1 MHLLRVVKLLIAY
14 VLMTGLVFSTISL
27 AEAGPHR
34 HRGDHG
40 GFPGGFLEEHA
51 TRLGLNEETLDA
63 IRKIIDESQDASRD
77 LFQKLREAR
86 LAMRDLLSQDMP
98 DDTAVMRQAEVL
110 GQIETETR
118 KLRLGTM
125 LRIRALLTPE
135 QRQELMRIRKEL
147 KQWKRHGGPD
157 PGAEQ

>member
-14 VLMTGLVFSTISL
+14 VLMTGLVFSTVSL

-34 HRGDHG
+34 LRGGYG

-51 TRLGLNEETLDA
+51 TRLGLNQETQDA
-63 IRKIIDESQDASRD
+63 IRKIIDESQDESRD

-86 LAMRDLLSQDMP
+86 LKMRDLLSQDTP

-110 GQIETETR
+110 GPIETETR
-118 KLRLGTM
+118 KHRLGTM
-125 LRIRALLTPE
+125 LRILSLLTPE
-135 QRQELMRIRKEL
+135 QRQELRRIRKESMP
-147 KQWKRHGGPD
+147 WKRHRGPD
-157 PGAEQ
+157 PGAD

>member
-1 MHLLRVVKLLIAY
+1 
-14 VLMTGLVFSTISL
+14 MTGLVFSTVSL

-34 HRGDHG
+34 LRGGHG

-51 TRLGLNEETLDA
+51 TRLGLNQETQTA
-63 IRKIIDESQDASRD
+63 IRQIIDKSQEESRD

-86 LAMRDLLSQDMP
+86 LKMRDLLSQDTP
-98 DDTAVMRQAEVL
+98 DATAVMLQAEVL
-110 GQIETETR
+110 GEIEIKTR
-118 KLRLGTM
+118 KHRLGTM

-147 KQWKRHGGPD
+147 RQWKRHGGPD